1 MELNEEQQRLH
12 AQRMVEYGSDGVNNL
27 RNVGLM
33 WTGILQAEY
42 GIILEHP
49 IPNHIVAC
57 MMSAMK
63 ISRVAQGIYKED
75 NYDDAACYLTIAQKG
90 QLGCI
95 DEIEEINKRKGQK
108 DGTDEV
114 KKTV

>member
-1 MELNEEQQRLH
+1 MEMTNSQKEIHEK
-12 AQRMVEYGSDGVNNL
+12 RMKEYGSDGTNNL

-42 GIILEHP
+42 GIEFDKP

-63 ISRVAQGIYKED
+63 ISRVAQGEYKED
-75 NYDDAACYLTIAQKG
+75 NYEDAIVYLHIAQKG
-90 QLGCI
+90 QT
-95 DEIEEINKRKGQK
+95 N
-108 DGTDEV
+108 GTDEV